1 MNCGLVIADC
11 GLGVE
16 RPITAHPIRNPQSE
30 IRNYFHPLRFASAAT
45 TAAAPSSP
53 SRSLFTT
60 RS

>member
-1 MNCGLVIADC
+1 MNCGLAIADC

-16 RPITAHPIRNPQSE
+16 RPRTAHPIRNPQSE
-30 IRNYFHPLRFASAAT
+30 IRNYFHPRLLASATT

-60 RS
+60 TS